1 MIQKTNAWT
10 CRWLAFLALIRGFS
24 CLEILFK
31 IEDRRLTAK
40 EGSCITINC
49 EATQLIHEENEP
61 WFWMKNAKWNVE
73 MRDYDATI
81 IYSNAAERQLHVS
94 QDLAA
99 RVKYIG
105 SPSFSSS
112 SKNPTCSIVINNLQ
126 KTDSGIY
133 SFRFDGNRKWKTEPG
148 LNLTVEGNPCQ
159 IIFETPPVVKENG
172 TVTLRCST
180 SSSCAYPQ
188 ITGHKQIENHHTSVS
203 KSIKTTTVS
212 FPVGWQD
219 DEKEMSC
226 QTPGNTE
233 DCLARKIL
241 LTVEYAPKRTSAS
254 MSPTDVKEGDFVT
267 LTCSTRGRPNAIF
280 SWYKDGQKQ
289 ETSGAEWKIDFIEAS
304 HSGKYHCVAENE
316 HGHQASNTLNID
328 VKYAPAGVYMTMNN
342 QTITEDQEV
351 KEGDY
356 ITLTCEVS
364 RSNPNPKPQ
373 DYTWYKEE
381 QPLWYEYEQPLE
393 LQQRDQSYII
403 DNIKPEDTGSYKCNA
418 SNSVGSGS
426 SELHQIQVQ
435 YKPRSTVVFS
445 SGSNNQVKVS
455 HSLTLTCNTEA
466 YPDPLSYSWY
476 HNSSQW
482 KANPTHEKTLHLTR
496 FQDRGQAHTYFFSTD
511 PPTRPVLSMVHE
523 VREGQVIT
531 IGCTV
536 ESFPQSDLTLTWT
549 SKSDPRSS
557 TRWFP
562 GSSYRSPRPN
572 TLQVSFNVTSAH
584 AGLYSCNAG
593 NSEGSNWTEKELN
606 VTYSPKNVMVVA
618 RDGTVVS
625 ENRELA
631 LHCKAQSFPP
641 VTSYTW
647 TKSSGGT
654 DETVGQEE
662 TFTVQS
668 VTPSHSGLYS
678 CTATNTF
685 GTGKSQQ
692 AEVKVEYAPK
702 HTEIVVLNSS
712 SQPDGMRSVVLSC
725 RSHSFP
731 PINRYLLY
739 RIEDG
744 DKHKFVTDQQNH
756 TVYSNQSGNYYCI
769 AENKIASKTSETL
782 KVFLDRGF
790 IKVLRFF
797 IFSIIVLLVH
807 LLFFLVYRRRRNKS
821 IQQDEQGKLEY
832 DHDYENISGAHAPMH
847 PMPSNADTD
856 TSEEEVELNYSG
868 EVSFKAKPGHQRN
881 NHHHNRGNSDD
892 EDKTQYSEV
901 KI

>member
-1 MIQKTNAWT
+1 MIQKTNTWI

-24 CLEILFK
+24 YSAALFEIK
-31 IEDRRLTAK
+31 DRHLTAK

-49 EATQLIHEENEP
+49 KATRLIHEENAP
-61 WFWMKNAKWNVE
+61 WVWMKNAKWNVE

-81 IYSNAAERQLHVS
+81 IYSNTAERQSHVS

-133 SFRFDGNRKWKTEPG
+133 SFRFDGNRKWVTKPG
-148 LNLTVEGNPCQ
+148 VNLTVEGNPCQ

-172 TVTLRCST
+172 T
-180 SSSCAYPQ
+180 
-188 ITGHKQIENHHTSVS
+188 
-203 KSIKTTTVS
+203 
-212 FPVGWQD
+212 D

-316 HGHQASNTLNID
+316 HGHRASNTLNID

-373 DYTWYKEE
+373 DYAWYKEE
-381 QPLWYEYEQPLE
+381 QPPWYEYEQALE
-393 LQQRDQSYII
+393 LRQRDQSYII
-403 DNIKPEDTGSYKCNA
+403 DNIKPEDSGSYKCNA

-445 SGSNNQVKVS
+445 SGSFDNQVKVS

-482 KANPTHEKTLHLTR
+482 KANPTHEKTLHLAQVER
-496 FQDRGQAHTYFFSTD
+496 KDGGYYMCSAINSINQGENSSSLHIQFQDRGQAHTYFFSTD

-536 ESFPQSDLTLTWT
+536 ESFPQSDLTLIWI
-549 SKSDPRSS
+549 SKSDPDSS
-557 TRWFP
+557 TQLFP
-562 GSSYRSPRPN
+562 ESSYRSPHLN
-572 TLQVSFNVTSAH
+572 TLQVSFNVTSTH

-692 AEVKVEYAPK
+692 TEVKVEYAPK

-756 TVYSNQSGNYYCI
+756 TVYSNQSGTYYCI
-769 AENKIASKTSETL
+769 AENKIASKTPSGSSS
-782 KVFLDRGF
+782 FL
-790 IKVLRFF
+790 
-797 IFSIIVLLVH
+797 LLI
-807 LLFFLVYRRRRNKS
+807 FFLVYRRRRNKS

>member
-1 MIQKTNAWT
+1 
-10 CRWLAFLALIRGFS
+10 
-24 CLEILFK
+24 
-31 IEDRRLTAK
+31 
-40 EGSCITINC
+40 
-49 EATQLIHEENEP
+49 
-61 WFWMKNAKWNVE
+61 
-73 MRDYDATI
+73 MR
-81 IYSNAAERQLHVS
+81 
-94 QDLAA
+94 
-99 RVKYIG
+99 
-105 SPSFSSS
+105 
-112 SKNPTCSIVINNLQ
+112 
-126 KTDSGIY
+126 
-133 SFRFDGNRKWKTEPG
+133 
-148 LNLTVEGNPCQ
+148 
-159 IIFETPPVVKENG
+159 
-172 TVTLRCST
+172 
-180 SSSCAYPQ
+180 
-188 ITGHKQIENHHTSVS
+188 
-203 KSIKTTTVS
+203 
-212 FPVGWQD
+212 
-219 DEKEMSC
+219 
-226 QTPGNTE
+226 
-233 DCLARKIL
+233 
-241 LTVEYAPKRTSAS
+241 
-254 MSPTDVKEGDFVT
+254 PTDVKEGDFVT

-316 HGHQASNTLNID
+316 HGNQTSNTLNID

-373 DYTWYKEE
+373 DYTWYKEDE
-381 QPLWYEYEQPLE
+381 PLWYEYEQPLE
-393 LQQRDQSYII
+393 LRQRDQSYII
-403 DNIKPEDTGSYKCNA
+403 DNIKPEDSGSYKCTA
-418 SNSVGSGS
+418 TNSVGSGS
-426 SELHQIQVQ
+426 SEPHQIQVQ
-435 YKPRSTVVFS
+435 YKPRNTVVFS
-445 SGSNNQVKVS
+445 SGSNDQVNVKVS
-455 HSLTLTCNTEA
+455 HSLALTCNTEA

-482 KANPTHEKTLHLTR
+482 KANPTHEKTLHLAQVER
-496 FQDRGQAHTYFFSTD
+496 KDGGYYMCSAINSINQGENSSSFHIQVLY

-536 ESFPQSDLTLTWT
+536 ESFPLSDLTLIWI
-549 SKSDPRSS
+549 SKSDPDSS
-557 TRWFP
+557 IQLFP
-562 GSSYRSPRPN
+562 GSSYRSPHLN
-572 TLQVSFNVTSAH
+572 TLQVSFNVTSTH

-678 CTATNTF
+678 CTATNAF

-702 HTEIVVLNSS
+702 HAEIVVLNSTS
-712 SQPDGMRSVVLSC
+712 LPGGMRSVVLSC

-744 DKHKFVTDQQNH
+744 DKHKFVAEQQNH
-756 TVYSNQSGNYYCI
+756 TVYSNQSGTYYCI

-790 IKVLRFF
+790 IKALKFF
-797 IFSIIVLLVH
+797 ILFVIVLLVP
-807 LLFFLVYRRRRNKS
+807 LIVFLFYRTRRTKP
-821 IQQDEQGKLEY
+821 IQQGTSNTCFGFLGARGNLRNEADLAEPSRSRDDLLPDQPYRPQPQPCRPRPDDTSASNIHTVYTTVNLPQGKQGHPPQQPIRGQDRHTEENDDALNYASLHIGKRRVPKAKEGEDDVYAKVAKGKKKNKKKDEQGKLE
-832 DHDYENISGAHAPMH
+832 DYENVSGACAPKP
-847 PMPSNADTD
+847 PMPSSTDTD
-856 TSEEEVELNYSG
+856 TEEEVELNYSQ
-868 EVSFKAKPGHQRN
+868 VSFKAKPGHQRN
-881 NHHHNRGNSDD
+881 HHHRYSDSDD
-892 EDKTQYSEV
+892 EDKTQYSDI